1 MKIVVT
7 GSLGNIG
14 KPLTRELIQKGH
26 SVTVISRNT
35 DRQKEIE
42 ALGAKAA
49 IGTMQ
54 DVDFLKTTFEGADIV
69 YLMEAWEGIGNVFDN
84 NVDFVAGFTAIGNN
98 YKQAVERS
106 GVKRIVHLSTIGAH
120 TDKGNGSLSL
130 HHKVENILKQLP
142 DNVSIKFM
150 RPVSFYTNLFRFMQ
164 TIKTQGAI
172 IQSYGGDH
180 KEPWVSPFDI
190 AATIVEEM
198 EKSFEGRTIRYIAS
212 DEVSPNEVAEILGKE
227 IRKPDLKWLVIP
239 GEQLLQG
246 MVAAGMNEWIAKGF
260 VEMQAGQ
267 GSGILYEDYNRNH
280 PALGRVKMTDFAKD
294 FGLVYNN

>member
-14 KPLTRELIQKGH
+14 KPLIRELIQKGH

-35 DRQKEIE
+35 DRRKEIE

-49 IGTMQ
+49 LGTMQ

-180 KEPWVSPFDI
+180 KEPWASPFDI

-227 IRKPDLKWLVIP
+227 IGKPDLKWLVIP

-260 VEMQAGQ
+260 VEMQASQ
-267 GSGILYEDYNRNH
+267 GSGILYEDYHRNH

-294 FGLVYNN
+294 FALVYNN